1 MDGLAFYGISPFLPI
16 GPDDVIFLYLFD
28 NRLQGYAA
36 IRW

>member
-16 GPDDVIFLYLFD
+16 CSDYVIFLYLFD

-36 IRW
+36 ISR

>member
-1 MDGLAFYGISPFLPI
+1 MDGLVFLQYLSVFTI

-36 IRW
+36 IRR